1 MNTALD
7 LSETKALLAT
17 AARAV
22 VASKDRLTKA
32 DQDIG
37 DGDHGVGMARGF
49 AALEQAAAKEVGSVA
64 ELFRGCG
71 LALMTASGGAS
82 GVVFGTLFQ
91 GSARQSEERRLRRR
105 SVGAGARGRTEGGTG
120 PRQGQDRR
128 QDHGGCARA
137 GRGRRPGRRWST
149 GGSLAEVAAAAAEAA
164 AAGVEATRGLV
175 AKIGKAKGLGERT
188 VGFVDPGALTTSIL
202 LDSISA
208 TLGSRR
214 RLSLQ
219 T

>member
-1 MNTALD
+1 MNAALD

-91 GSARQSEERRLRRR
+91 GSADNLKSDVFDAEALVLALEGGLKAVQ
-105 SVGAGARGRTEGGTG
+105 ARGK
-120 PRQGQDRR
+120 
-128 QDHGGCARA
+128 ARIGDKTMVDA
-137 GRGRRPGRRWST
+137 LAPAAQAARNALVD
-149 GGSLAEVAAAAAEAA
+149 GGSLADVAAAAAEAA

-175 AKIGKAKGLGERT
+175 ARIGKAKGLGERT
-188 VGFVDPGALTTSIL
+188 IGFVDPGALTTSIL
-202 LDSISA
+202 LNSISA
-208 TLGSRR
+208 TLGSHR
-214 RLSLQ
+214 RLSLE